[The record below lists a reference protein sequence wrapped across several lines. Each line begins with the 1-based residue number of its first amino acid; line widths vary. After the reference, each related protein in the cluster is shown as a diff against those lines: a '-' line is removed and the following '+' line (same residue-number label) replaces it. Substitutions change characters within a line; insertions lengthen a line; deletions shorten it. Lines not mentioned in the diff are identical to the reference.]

1 MTGPDEYSALA
12 DDNTYTNLMAAANL
26 VEAAAAAGRW
36 PAEAADLGVD
46 DTEIADWRRAAEA
59 MAVPHD
65 DETGVPEQDRGSTR
79 RQRWDF
85 AASDQ
90 EGSYPLHE
98 HVPYFDLYRKQVAK
112 QADLVLA
119 LHWCGDRFTAAE
131 KAAAFA
137 YAEGLTVRD
146 SSLSASTQAV
156 VAAEVGQLELAH
168 AYLREAALVDLQD
181 RKGNTEDGLHMAS
194 LAGAWLGLVCGFGG
208 LRDHGRRLQLRPAS
222 AQRHRPAGVRGV
234 LAGRLRTGRRHAA
247 IVCATTSTSDGR
259 GGGDHPP
266 RSARDVGPEPPRLAD
281 SRVGTRAPSRRPSRS
296 AANRSP

>member
-1 MTGPDEYSALA
+1 
-12 DDNTYTNLMAAANL
+12 
-26 VEAAAAAGRW
+26 
-36 PAEAADLGVD
+36 
-46 DTEIADWRRAAEA
+46 

-85 AASDQ
+85 AASDRA
-90 EGSYPLHE
+90 GSYPLHE

-119 LHWCGDRFTAAE
+119 LHWCGDRFSAAE

-208 LRDHGRRLQLRPAS
+208 LRDHGRRLRSPRVCPSGIDRLAFAVSWRGHSVRVDVTSDRVRYHADV
-222 AQRHRPAGVRGV
+222 GVGEEV
-234 LAGRLRTGRRHAA
+234 EIVHHGQPVTSDPSPKSGRFPSWHPRTEPPTQPVGREPESVTTGR
-247 IVCATTSTSDGR
+247 
-259 GGGDHPP
+259 
-266 RSARDVGPEPPRLAD
+266 
-281 SRVGTRAPSRRPSRS
+281 
-296 AANRSP
+296 